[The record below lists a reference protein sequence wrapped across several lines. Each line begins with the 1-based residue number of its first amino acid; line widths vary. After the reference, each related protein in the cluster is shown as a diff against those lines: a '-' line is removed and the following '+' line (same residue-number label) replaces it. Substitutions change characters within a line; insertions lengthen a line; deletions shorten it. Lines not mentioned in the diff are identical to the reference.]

1 MPSPRPIG
9 TPARLLALLVLVLAL
24 VAGCGGG
31 DGGDGPPGRAD
42 GSTTGS
48 TGSTDD
54 TGAAE
59 DPSIGDGTAEDP
71 APEDASTD
79 GGSEDGDT
87 GDGDTGEGDTGDGD
101 TGDGETG
108 DGGDGET
115 GDGSEDT
122 ATGEDGAAADGG
134 ADSVEQD
141 IDSALQV
148 TDAYWSTHWPELF
161 TGSYSAPRVLGA
173 YDGAAADVP
182 TCGGSPLPDDNAV
195 YCSDGDYVAWDMD
208 LMRDGHGK
216 GDAWVYLVIA
226 HEWGH
231 AVQNRLNAGLVSV
244 ARELQA
250 DCLAGAVLFGAA
262 RDGTLR
268 FEEGDTDELSDAL
281 TELADATPWTDT
293 SDHGDAGQRISFFN
307 KGAESGVRGCLPN
320 S

>member
-1 MPSPRPIG
+1 MRSPRPIR
-9 TPARLLALLVLVLAL
+9 TPARLLAPLVLVLAL

-31 DGGDGPPGRAD
+31 DGGDDPPGRAD
-42 GSTTGS
+42 GSTTGG

-54 TGAAE
+54 TAAAE
-59 DPSIGDGTAEDP
+59 DPSAGDGTADDP

-79 GGSEDGDT
+79 GSE
-87 GDGDTGEGDTGDGD
+87 DGD

-108 DGGDGET
+108 EGEAGDGGDGET
-115 GDGSEDT
+115 ADGSEDT

-134 ADSVEQD
+134 ADTVEQD

-148 TDAYWSTHWPELF
+148 TDDYWSTHWSELF

-173 YDGAAADVP
+173 YDGAAAEVP

-208 LMRDGHGK
+208 LLRDGHRK

-244 ARELQA
+244 AGELQA

-268 FEEGDTDELSDAL
+268 FEEGDTEELSAAL

-307 KGAESGVRGCLPN
+307 KGAQSGVRGCLPN